1 MARNKTGA
9 RLGITGWLAR
19 VAAAAF
25 LAWFAGFIAFVLLQA
40 PPAPDGVTTDGVAV
54 LTGGPKR
61 LKRGIAV
68 LEAGLAKRLLVSGVD
83 PKVRPPELVA
93 EAGIS
98 PRLFTCCIDLGFE
111 AKTTRTNAEEVAAW
125 VERHRFRSIRLV
137 TAGYHMHRARE
148 ELAAKL
154 PPEVTIVPDGVSA
167 GLPLIAMHREY
178 VKLLGS
184 WVTLR
189 ARPK

>member
-1 MARNKTGA
+1 MAKAKA
-9 RLGITGWLAR
+9 RAGWGVFGWLAR
-19 VAAAAF
+19 SVAFAF

-54 LTGGPKR
+54 LTGGPGR
-61 LKRGIAV
+61 LKRGIQV
-68 LEAGLAKRLLVSGVD
+68 LEDGLARRMLVSGVD
-83 PKVRPPELVA
+83 PRVRPPELVA

-98 PRLFTCCIDLGFE
+98 PRLFTCCIDLGFA

-125 VERHRFRSIRLV
+125 VDRHRFRSVRLV
-137 TAGYHMHRARE
+137 TAGYHMHRARA

-154 PPEVTIVPDGVSA
+154 PPEVVIVPDGVSA

-178 VKLLGS
+178 AKLLGS

-189 ARPK
+189 ARPR